1 MNAGVGRS
9 GAFAD
14 PAGRFRY
21 KLIQIGRGR
30 NGKLY
35 PRIVWVRLALP
46 MDRQLS
52 EWKLSLDRIWSA
64 AAPDYHEAARLA
76 AEIASAAKEATLRW
90 AAAQALPIL
99 RSAANEDAATQEAA
113 LRRLGLVREVLHTL
127 TTPKFGK
134 RDAEPR
140 LPTPEERH
148 RQMLGLP
155 FDRGL
160 TLAEIHRA
168 FKRAAKTA
176 HPDAGGNAQAFL
188 ELTAARDA
196 LMHPGAKKG

>member
-1 MNAGVGRS
+1 M
-9 GAFAD
+9 D
-14 PAGRFRY
+14 P
-21 KLIQIGRGR
+21 
-30 NGKLY
+30 
-35 PRIVWVRLALP
+35 
-46 MDRQLS
+46 QLF
-52 EWKLSLDRIWSA
+52 EWKLGLERIWSA
-64 AAPDYHEAARLA
+64 AAPDHHEAACLV
-76 AEIASAAKEATLRW
+76 AEIAGAAKEATLRW

-99 RSAANEDAATQEAA
+99 RRAAHETADESATGAA

-134 RDAEPR
+134 RCAEPR

-148 RQMLGLP
+148 RKMLGLP

-196 LMHPGAKKG
+196 LMHPGAKRD

>member
-1 MNAGVGRS
+1 
-9 GAFAD
+9 
-14 PAGRFRY
+14 
-21 KLIQIGRGR
+21 
-30 NGKLY
+30 
-35 PRIVWVRLALP
+35 

-76 AEIASAAKEATLRW
+76 AEIAGAAKEATLRW

-99 RSAANEDAATQEAA
+99 RSAAQEDADQTTQEAA
-113 LRRLGLVREVLHTL
+113 LRRLGVISEVLHTL

-196 LMHPGAKKG
+196 LMHPGAKKD

>member
-1 MNAGVGRS
+1 
-9 GAFAD
+9 
-14 PAGRFRY
+14 
-21 KLIQIGRGR
+21 
-30 NGKLY
+30 
-35 PRIVWVRLALP
+35 

-64 AAPDYHEAARLA
+64 APPDYHEAACLA

-99 RSAANEDAATQEAA
+99 RSAVNEDAAAQEAA
-113 LRRLGLVREVLHTL
+113 RRRLGIVREVLHTL

-196 LMHPGAKKG
+196 LMHPGKRE

>member
-1 MNAGVGRS
+1 
-9 GAFAD
+9 
-14 PAGRFRY
+14 
-21 KLIQIGRGR
+21 
-30 NGKLY
+30 
-35 PRIVWVRLALP
+35 
-46 MDRQLS
+46 MDRQLL
-52 EWKLSLDRIWSA
+52 EWKLSLERIWPA
-64 AAPDYHEAARLA
+64 AAPDYHAAARLA
-76 AEIASAAKEATLRW
+76 AEIAGTAKEATLRW

-99 RSAANEDAATQEAA
+99 RRAAHETADEVTCEAA
-113 LRRLGLVREVLHTL
+113 LRRLGVISEILHAL

>member
-1 MNAGVGRS
+1 
-9 GAFAD
+9 
-14 PAGRFRY
+14 
-21 KLIQIGRGR
+21 
-30 NGKLY
+30 
-35 PRIVWVRLALP
+35 

-52 EWKLSLDRIWSA
+52 EWKLSLDRIRSA

-76 AEIASAAKEATLRW
+76 AEIAGAAKEATLRW

-99 RSAANEDAATQEAA
+99 RSAANEDAATQEVA
-113 LRRLGLVREVLHTL
+113 LRRLGVVREVLHTL

>member
-1 MNAGVGRS
+1 
-9 GAFAD
+9 
-14 PAGRFRY
+14 
-21 KLIQIGRGR
+21 
-30 NGKLY
+30 
-35 PRIVWVRLALP
+35 
-46 MDRQLS
+46 MDTQLF
-52 EWKLSLDRIWSA
+52 EWKLGLERIWSA
-64 AAPDYHEAARLA
+64 AAPDHHAAACLA
-76 AEIASAAKEATLRW
+76 AEIAGAAKEATLRW

-113 LRRLGLVREVLHTL
+113 LRRLGVVREVLHTL

-134 RDAEPR
+134 RDLEPR
-140 LPTPEERH
+140 LPTPEERR
-148 RQMLGLP
+148 RQILGLP

>member
-1 MNAGVGRS
+1 
-9 GAFAD
+9 
-14 PAGRFRY
+14 
-21 KLIQIGRGR
+21 
-30 NGKLY
+30 
-35 PRIVWVRLALP
+35 
-46 MDRQLS
+46 MDRQFS
-52 EWKLSLDRIWSA
+52 EWKLALDRIWSA
-64 AAPDYHEAARLA
+64 AAPDYHEAACLA

-99 RSAANEDAATQEAA
+99 RSAAHETADQTTQAAAR
-113 LRRLGLVREVLHTL
+113 RRLGVVREVLHAL
-127 TTPKFGK
+127 TTPKFGR

-140 LPTPEERH
+140 IPTPEERH
-148 RQMLGLP
+148 RKMLGLP

-176 HPDAGGNAQAFL
+176 HPDAGGNAQAVL

-196 LMHPGAKKG
+196 LMHPGAKKGE

>member
-1 MNAGVGRS
+1 
-9 GAFAD
+9 
-14 PAGRFRY
+14 
-21 KLIQIGRGR
+21 
-30 NGKLY
+30 
-35 PRIVWVRLALP
+35 

-76 AEIASAAKEATLRW
+76 AEIASAATEATLRW

-99 RSAANEDAATQEAA
+99 RRAAHEPADQVACEAA
-113 LRRLGLVREVLHTL
+113 LRRLGVISEVLHTL

-168 FKRAAKTA
+168 YKRAAKTA

>member
-1 MNAGVGRS
+1 
-9 GAFAD
+9 
-14 PAGRFRY
+14 
-21 KLIQIGRGR
+21 
-30 NGKLY
+30 
-35 PRIVWVRLALP
+35 

-64 AAPDYHEAARLA
+64 AEPDYHEAARLA
-76 AEIASAAKEATLRW
+76 AEIAGAAKEATLRW
-90 AAAQALPIL
+90 ASAQALPIL
-99 RSAANEDAATQEAA
+99 RSAANEDAAIQEAA
-113 LRRLGLVREVLHTL
+113 RRRLGVVREVLHAL

-134 RDAEPR
+134 RDLEPR

-196 LMHPGAKKG
+196 LMHPGAKKD

>member
-1 MNAGVGRS
+1 
-9 GAFAD
+9 
-14 PAGRFRY
+14 
-21 KLIQIGRGR
+21 
-30 NGKLY
+30 
-35 PRIVWVRLALP
+35 

-64 AAPDYHEAARLA
+64 PAPDYHEAARLA
-76 AEIASAAKEATLRW
+76 AEIASAATEATLRW

-99 RSAANEDAATQEAA
+99 RSAANEDAATEEAA
-113 LRRLGLVREVLHTL
+113 LRRLGVVREVLHTL

-168 FKRAAKTA
+168 YKRAAKTA